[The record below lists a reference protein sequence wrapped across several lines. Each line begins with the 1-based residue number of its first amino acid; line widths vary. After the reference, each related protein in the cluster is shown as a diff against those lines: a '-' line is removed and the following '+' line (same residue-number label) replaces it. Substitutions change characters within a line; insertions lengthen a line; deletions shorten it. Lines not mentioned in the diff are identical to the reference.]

1 MPDPPKETPVT
12 AILATRRVRTYLA
25 ARAARSDSD
34 IILSAPTPER
44 GSGADSRAELHASDL
59 ELLCEMIEAL
69 PPPDAVQFTFPR
81 DAQGMVLFNDG
92 LATVLR
98 DDGAHDGN
106 FVSWSTIQRQ
116 LAIARLRAWA
126 DFLDDLPDVRVLGG
140 DGSRS

>member
-1 MPDPPKETPVT
+1 MT

-25 ARAARSDSD
+25 ALTRTDSD
-34 IILSAPTPER
+34 IILSAPTPEL
-44 GSGADSRAELHASDL
+44 GADSRAELHASDL
-59 ELLCEMIEAL
+59 ELLCEMVEAL